1 MSEITPSEFKI
12 VQSYGGLKEAYFEL
26 DSATAADTIDFSD
39 YEVTADDVKIATL
52 QNNLTG
58 AVVPVILCDTD
69 STVTVGSGPSATFC
83 MGTIKFRDY

>member
-26 DSATAADTIDFSD
+26 DSASAADTIDFSD
-39 YEVTADDVKIATL
+39 YEVDSDDIAIGFL
-52 QNNLTG
+52 QSNIDG
-58 AVVPVILCDTD
+58 ANVPVILCTTD
-69 STVTVGSGPSATFC
+69 STVTIGAGPSAQLC

>member
-26 DSATAADTIDFSD
+26 DSASAADTIDFSD
-39 YEVTADDVKIATL
+39 YEVASDDVKIATL
-52 QNNLTG
+52 QNQLTG
-58 AVVPVILCDTD
+58 TVIPVLLCATD
-69 STVTVGSGPSATFC
+69 STVTVGSGPSATLC